1 MARPFLLLLVT
12 CSIAVS
18 AGEPQERIVESV
30 LPALTYGQSCWSTV
44 DLHNLGDR
52 LVLIDVEAHRASGA
66 LVALDGHPQVAV
78 HLGPGERASYKL
90 QIEEETGDAWVKVR
104 EVVPT
109 RRMFPVVAIAGT
121 TECTNS
127 SQLRTTTRE
136 VAYSMRN
143 PWFSGD
149 VGDLAGDVI
158 AVVNTS
164 ERPAKAALCYSAGNL
179 YSVPNGRR
187 TAQLAPICS
196 QAIEGL
202 IPPFGARQFPVQR
215 DGSSH
220 FDLKTQGEAI
230 ALEMLRPIEPGVKL
244 YTVDS
249 TIKFGGEFATQ
260 K

>member
-1 MARPFLLLLVT
+1 MARPLLSLLVV
-12 CSIAVS
+12 CYA
-18 AGEPQERIVESV
+18 AAWAAEPQERIVESIV
-30 LPALTYGQSCWSTV
+30 PALAYGQSCWSTV

-52 LVLIDVEAHRASGA
+52 PVMVEVEAHRASGA
-66 LVALDGHPQVAV
+66 LVALTGHPRVAV
-78 HLGPGERASYKL
+78 HIAPGEHGSYRL
-90 QIEEETGDAWVKVR
+90 EIAEETGDAWVKIR
-104 EVVPT
+104 EMVPS
-109 RRMFPVVAIAGT
+109 RRMFPVIAVSGT

-127 SQLRTTTRE
+127 SQLKTTARE
-136 VAYSMRN
+136 VSYPMRN

-149 VGDLAGDVI
+149 VGDLQSDII

-179 YSVPNGRR
+179 YSVPTGQR

-196 QAIEGL
+196 QALEAL

-215 DGSSH
+215 EGSTH

-249 TIKFGGEFATQ
+249 TIKFGGEFANQ